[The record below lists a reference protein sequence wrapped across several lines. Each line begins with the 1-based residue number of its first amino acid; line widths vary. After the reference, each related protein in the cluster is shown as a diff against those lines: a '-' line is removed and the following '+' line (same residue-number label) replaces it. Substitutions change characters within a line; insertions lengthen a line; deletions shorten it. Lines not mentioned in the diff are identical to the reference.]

1 MLVLTGMGIILFLA
15 IGFLF
20 AIGLVI
26 AALQRAPQ
34 GSEDDSGYCLLWKNK
49 NSKAAD
55 VSCVWAA
62 PTTKKSERHPL
73 G

>member
-1 MLVLTGMGIILFLA
+1 MGIILFLA

-34 GSEDDSGYCLLWKNK
+34 GAEDDSGYCFLWKNK
-49 NSKAAD
+49 SSKAAD
-55 VSCVWAA
+55 VSCVWAT
-62 PTTKKSERHPL
+62 PVGKKSDD
-73 G
+73 

>member
-1 MLVLTGMGIILFLA
+1 MKVAANL
-15 IGFLF
+15 GFLF

-34 GSEDDSGYCLLWKNK
+34 GAEDDSGYCFLWKNK
-49 NSKAAD
+49 SSKAAD

-62 PTTKKSERHPL
+62 PVSKKVEEREST
-73 G
+73 